1 MGTVSCG
8 ELLSFRVINFIDS
21 QCLDMLPLHAAGGAK
36 NINFQELA
44 ADLAQITYSY
54 PFEIPPY
61 FGESLHFC
69 VMPCALGILHR
80 VLSA

>member
-1 MGTVSCG
+1 M
-8 ELLSFRVINFIDS
+8 LLLNS
-21 QCLDMLPLHAAGGAK
+21 AGGAK

-61 FGESLHFC
+61 FGVPLESCITYFAVGL
-69 VMPCALGILHR
+69 LRR
-80 VLSA
+80 VVSA